1 MAHQTWFAALN
12 CSHPA
17 ADSHR
22 QLPGGS
28 HEVRGFRTC
37 RRQLGLCND
46 SRDRP
51 KRPNAFDCLIDREA
65 DDAERDRSTVFL
77 DAWLADQR
85 RDNRRELA
93 RGRADVIRALGEN
106 DLNSSA
112 AAINWETARRAA
124 TDNWARQV
132 RTKNQ
137 LRDEYVAREKAQH
150 PVLTISQ
157 QQQIT
162 HLRDPKR
169 LSPEQLSAAGAIRW
183 PSVLRAAEFDQARAR
198 LDELFAER
206 ARGFSGGGIEI
217 MREVDAVAIEM
228 TKTLEQSESDI
239 PVMAQV
245 DAKKFLA
252 GLRLEAHLRPDAA
265 GNGQVASASK

>member
-1 MAHQTWFAALN
+1 MKSVAFVIAVVSFAFATTQATAQN
-12 CSHPA
+12 ARMRSTASSTVMPTTP
-17 ADSHR
+17 SVIV
-22 QLPGGS
+22 QPFS
-28 HEVRGFRTC
+28 PM
-37 RRQLGLCND
+37 LGWQ
-46 SRDRP
+46 
-51 KRPNAFDCLIDREA
+51 PNAATIDE
-65 DDAERDRSTVFL
+65 S
-77 DAWLADQR
+77 W
-85 RDNRRELA
+85 A
-93 RGRADVIRALGEN
+93 RGRAEVIRALGEN

-137 LRDEYVAREKAQH
+137 IRDEYVAREKAQH
-150 PVLTISQ
+150 PTLTTSQ

-169 LSPEQLSAAGAIRW
+169 LSPDQLSAAGAIRW
-183 PSVLRAAEFDQARAR
+183 PSVLRAAEFDQARSR
-198 LDELFAER
+198 LDELFTER
-206 ARGFSGGGIEI
+206 ARGFSGSAVEI

-228 TKTLEQSESDI
+228 TNTLEQSDSDI
-239 PVMAQV
+239 PVMTRV

-265 GNGQVASASK
+265 GDGQVATASK

>member
-1 MAHQTWFAALN
+1 MKSVAFVLVAVTFAFVTTQATAQTTRVRSAA
-12 CSHPA
+12 STTATPTTPSVIIQPYSPVP
-17 ADSHR
+17 DW
-22 QLPGGS
+22 Q
-28 HEVRGFRTC
+28 
-37 RRQLGLCND
+37 
-46 SRDRP
+46 
-51 KRPNAFDCLIDREA
+51 PNAATIE
-65 DDAERDRSTVFL
+65 ES
-77 DAWLADQR
+77 W
-85 RDNRRELA
+85 A

-150 PVLTISQ
+150 PALTNSQ

-162 HLRDPKR
+162 RIRDPKR
-169 LSPEQLSAAGAIRW
+169 LSTEQLSAAGAIRW
-183 PSVLRAAEFDQARAR
+183 PSILRAAEFDQSRSR

-206 ARGFSGGGIEI
+206 ARGFSGSAVEI
-217 MREVDAVAIEM
+217 MREVDAVALEM
-228 TKTLEQSESDI
+228 TNTLEQSDSDI
-239 PVMAQV
+239 PVMTRV

-265 GNGQVASASK
+265 GDGQVATASK

>member
-1 MAHQTWFAALN
+1 MKSVAFVLAAVSVAFTTTQATAQTSRVHSAPLTTATPTTPRVIVRPVSPMADWQ
-12 CSHPA
+12 
-17 ADSHR
+17 
-22 QLPGGS
+22 
-28 HEVRGFRTC
+28 
-37 RRQLGLCND
+37 
-46 SRDRP
+46 
-51 KRPNAFDCLIDREA
+51 PNA
-65 DDAERDRSTVFL
+65 STIEES
-77 DAWLADQR
+77 W
-85 RDNRRELA
+85 A

-162 HLRDPKR
+162 RLRDPKR
-169 LSPEQLSAAGAIRW
+169 LSTEQLSAAGAIRW
-183 PSVLRAAEFDQARAR
+183 PSVLRAAEFEQARSR
-198 LDELFAER
+198 LEELFAER
-206 ARGFSGGGIEI
+206 ARGFSGSAVEI

-228 TKTLEQSESDI
+228 TNALEQSDSDI
-239 PVMAQV
+239 PVMTRV
-245 DAKKFLA
+245 DAKKFLS

-265 GNGQVASASK
+265 GNGEVATASK

>member
-1 MAHQTWFAALN
+1 MKSVAFVLAAVSIAFATTQATAQTVRMRSAASTTATPPPTSVIVQPYSPVPDWQLN
-12 CSHPA
+12 A
-17 ADSHR
+17 
-22 QLPGGS
+22 
-28 HEVRGFRTC
+28 
-37 RRQLGLCND
+37 
-46 SRDRP
+46 
-51 KRPNAFDCLIDREA
+51 
-65 DDAERDRSTVFL
+65 STIEES
-77 DAWLADQR
+77 W
-85 RDNRRELA
+85 A

-137 LRDEYVAREKAQH
+137 IRDEYVARDKAQH
-150 PVLTISQ
+150 PTLTVSQ

-162 HLRDPKR
+162 RLRDPKR

-206 ARGFSGGGIEI
+206 ARGFSGSAIEI
-217 MREVDAVAIEM
+217 MREVDAIAIEM
-228 TKTLEQSESDI
+228 TNALGESDSDI
-239 PVMAQV
+239 PVMTRV

-265 GNGQVASASK
+265 SNSQVAVASK